1 MNNNY
6 DMNIANNNND
16 NNNNVKWKEKRDFA
30 IIRSAK
36 LRWGSQ
42 IIADVSSALIN
53 NNNNDI
59 DDYSSHHNA
68 FYLILLIA
76 RNCTDLN
83 KNLVG

>member
-36 LRWGSQ
+36 LRWRSQ

-53 NNNNDI
+53 NNNDN